1 MMKKQT
7 KNELVATPEWLKQYQ
22 RRGWSRGS
30 RGESLCLR
38 VRGNSVKP
46 GPHYSTKG
54 VANKAKITRLDVQIM
69 KLAKKICEKDF

>member
-1 MMKKQT
+1 MKKQT
-7 KNELVATPEWLKQYQ
+7 KNEQVATPEWLKQYQ

-46 GPHYSTKG
+46 GALYSTKG
-54 VANKAKITRLDVQIM
+54 VAKKASLKHQCQD
-69 KLAKKICEKDF
+69 